1 MKIAIKFGDN
11 DFGNT
16 FKPVLEVLNS
26 AYKYS
31 NVLPFDKEK
40 LCFIINSLSPIL
52 YITHQNQY
60 EYNGLEEVVDG
71 SETTN
76 NTEFIKTKTYLKI
89 KPKDILLNEEVDK
102 YLKEVKC
109 DNSETYILD
118 TDLNYEGSEPIYF
131 I

>member
-31 NVLPFDKEK
+31 NALPFDKEK

-60 EYNGLEEVVDG
+60 EYNG
-71 SETTN
+71 
-76 NTEFIKTKTYLKI
+76 
-89 KPKDILLNEEVDK
+89 
-102 YLKEVKC
+102 
-109 DNSETYILD
+109 
-118 TDLNYEGSEPIYF
+118 
-131 I
+131 